1 MNFFFVKI
9 IEYRAW
15 ILGLT
20 LLVMTYALFS
30 LPGLPIDAVP
40 DISSQQ
46 VVVNTKTGALTPP
59 QIEKVVTYPIEMELY
74 GVPRV
79 KEIRSLSK
87 YGLSQVVIVFHEPI
101 DLYFARQQISE
112 RLMNIYSQLPD
123 GVRPEISPMTTGLGE
138 ILMWTLS
145 LKEES
150 PLRSEDEKTQLQY
163 LRWIQ
168 ETRVRPLMK
177 QVPGVAE
184 VDTNGGFSTE
194 LHINFDPKTLMEQ
207 GLNTFDVIDAVE
219 SLGMTFSGGYIKRA
233 GEQISVAAETT
244 SESLESIRNHIIKI
258 FPDGRA
264 LRLKDVCRVEM
275 DSSLRNGA
283 ATSQGQ
289 ETVLG
294 TILMR
299 TGENTRAVAKASRE
313 KLKKI
318 HLPNDVELEVVYNR
332 QNLVIATIQTVAKNL
347 GEGAVLVTIILFI
360 LLGHF
365 RAAAI
370 VAMAIPFSMLVAFK
384 LMGTLKISANL
395 MSLGAIDFG
404 LLVDAS
410 VVIVENYLRRL
421 SLVKG
426 PLSSSLKAKT
436 LVDSCREVAK
446 PVIFGLTII
455 MLVYIPILWLEGVE
469 GKMFSPMAQTILLAL
484 AASLVV
490 ALVVM
495 PVLLYFLI
503 PTSGDLHSQSR
514 LLQFLSYFYDK
525 SLHWVL
531 KKPVFVLS
539 ASLLL
544 LILSLSL
551 ASQLGRDFV
560 PQLDEG
566 DMIIGLI
573 RDPKQN
579 IEESVS
585 IQKRVE
591 KIVQQ
596 YPEVEKV
603 FSRIG
608 TPESATDPMGPNF
621 ADTFLILKK
630 DFSDWPSKIG
640 RSPFVKEQLFE
651 KIKEQLV
658 SDLPAQDISMT
669 QPVEMRLNE
678 VLEGSRAD
686 VSLRIIGPNLDILME
701 LAEKAKKVIESIRGL
716 QSIEF
721 DALTGLKKSTLLSL
735 NIDSQKAQIYGLN
748 SGEVA
753 AQLEA
758 ALAGKT
764 IGQFFKEDRR
774 IPIVFHLDESLRD
787 KVAVLKKLPI
797 SLPNGG
803 SVSLDKVAE
812 LNENERVT
820 TIARRYSERY
830 SALSMYL
837 SDRDLHSFV
846 QEAQTQIKKQMQI
859 PQRYRLEWGGQF
871 ENLAHAQKK
880 LGLLV
885 PLLALAIFL
894 LIIKVTGSWQQ
905 TLLIFLAVPFGLA
918 GGLLL
923 LYLRDI
929 RLSVSAMVGFIALSG
944 IVTLNSVVLVT
955 FVNDLFSKG
964 LSAKEAIAQGV
975 EARFRP
981 ILMTAS
987 VASLGFLP
995 MAFGSGAGAEVQRPL
1010 ATVVIGGL
1018 LTSTLLTLYVLPLL
1032 MTLWPQSLRK
1042 IDQDGNESAH

>member
-1 MNFFFVKI
+1 MNLFFVKI

-15 ILGLT
+15 ILGST
-20 LLVMTYALFS
+20 LAVMAYALWS
-30 LPGLPIDAVP
+30 LPSLPIDAVP

-59 QIEKVVTYPIEMELY
+59 QIEKVVTYPIEMELS
-74 GVPRV
+74 GVPQV

-87 YGLSQVVIVFHEPI
+87 FGLSQVVVVFHEPI

-145 LKEES
+145 LKEDS
-150 PLRSEDEKTQLQY
+150 PLKGEDEKTQLQY

-168 ETRVRPLMK
+168 ETRVRPLIK

-184 VDTNGGFSTE
+184 VDTNGGFNSE
-194 LHINFDPKTLMEQ
+194 LHINFDPKTLFEQ

-244 SESLESIRNHIIKI
+244 SDDIESVRNHIIKI

-264 LRLKDVCRVEM
+264 LRLKDVCRVEI

-283 ATSQGQ
+283 ATAQGQ

-294 TILMR
+294 TVLMR
-299 TGENTRAVAKASRE
+299 TGENSRAVANASSE
-313 KLKKI
+313 QLKKI
-318 HLPNDVELEVVYNR
+318 ILPEDVHLEVVYNR
-332 QNLVIATIQTVAKNL
+332 QNLVMATIQTVAKNL
-347 GEGAVLVTIILFI
+347 GEGAALVIIILFI

-370 VAMAIPFSMLVAFK
+370 VAMAIPLSMLVAFK
-384 LMGTLKISANL
+384 MMGTFKISANL

-426 PLSSSLKAKT
+426 PMSPSLKVKT

-455 MLVYIPILWLEGVE
+455 MLVYVPILWLEGVE

-495 PVLLYFLI
+495 PVLLYFVI
-503 PTSGDLHSQSR
+503 PTSGDMHSQSR
-514 LLQFLSYFYDK
+514 LLQFLAHSYYK
-525 SLHWVL
+525 SLRWVL
-531 KKPVFVLS
+531 KKPVLVLS
-539 ASLLL
+539 VSFLL
-544 LILSLSL
+544 LIMSLSL

-560 PQLDEG
+560 PELNEG

-585 IQKRVE
+585 VQKKVE
-591 KIVQQ
+591 KIIQQ
-596 YPEVEKV
+596 YPEVDNV

-608 TPESATDPMGPNF
+608 TPESATDPMGPSF

-630 DFSDWPSKIG
+630 DFNDWPDEVG
-640 RSPFVKEQLFE
+640 RAPYAKEELFE
-651 KIKEQLV
+651 KIKEQLE
-658 SDLPAQDISMT
+658 SHLPEQDISMT

-686 VSLRIIGPNLDILME
+686 VSLRIIGPSLEVLMN
-701 LAEKAKKVIESIRGL
+701 LAEKAQKVIEPIQGI

-735 NIDSQKAQIYGLN
+735 KIDSKKAQIYGLN
-748 SGEVA
+748 SGEIA
-753 AQLEA
+753 AQLEV

-764 IGQFFKEDRR
+764 VGQFFKEDRR

-787 KVAVLKKLPI
+787 KLKVLKKLPI

-803 SVSLDKVAE
+803 SISLDKVAN

-837 SDRDLHSFV
+837 KDRDLHSFV
-846 QEAQTQIKKQMQI
+846 QEAQAQIKNQIQI
-859 PQRYRLEWGGQF
+859 PQGYRLEWGGQF
-871 ENLAHAQKK
+871 ENLARAQKK
-880 LGLLV
+880 LALLV
-885 PLLALAIFL
+885 PILALVIFL
-894 LIIKVTGSWQQ
+894 LILKVTGTWQQ

-923 LYLRDI
+923 LYGRDI

-944 IVTLNSVVLVT
+944 IVILNSVVLVT
-955 FVNDLFSKG
+955 FINDLFAKG
-964 LSAKEAIAQGV
+964 LTAREAIAQGV

-1042 IDQDGNESAH
+1042 PHQEIEI